1 MKYTELKK
9 LIKEQIEAV
18 KAENLAEISAEDQ
31 VEIDDENEE
40 AAQDADILRNPSGD
54 NIINN
59 MTSLSNAAKSLQQ
72 HIEGN
77 KKQIQVY
84 VKNNPSKANPIGKQN
99 RNLKEDMM
107 ADPVSISFFIGTVA
121 TLVTGFTAA
130 VWKGMKD
137 NEKQKLTKAVKE
149 LKPKEVKA
157 IAEKA
162 VEEVHAN

>member
-9 LIKEQIEAV
+9 LIVEEIEAV
-18 KAENLAEISAEDQ
+18 KAEMATEKNVANITIKEVVKKLNFILKNTD
-31 VEIDDENEE
+31 N
-40 AAQDADILRNPSGD
+40 DILAD
-54 NIINN
+54 NVKQWRDE
-59 MTSLSNAAKSLQQ
+59 L
-72 HIEGN
+72 N
-77 KKQIQVY
+77 KKIQ
-84 VKNNPSKANPIGKQN
+84 NHNTPTI
-99 RNLKEDMM
+99 KEDMM